1 MPKSGACLPVRSR
14 ALPGVAAQTRM
25 WAVNATPFEFHRPL
39 RSIWWSLG
47 VVVHLLGCTTLRI
60 EAGEG
65 QVKVERHW
73 GMLVV
78 NVGTEAPHAA
88 QLTSFGISNTPLGFT
103 AGFASQ
109 TWLHMPGDDCRV
121 VLWIDSAAQLDA
133 AKAWI
138 ETQPQVCSMP
148 AGMR

>member
-1 MPKSGACLPVRSR
+1 MGKWAVIANTFGIPRPTWSIWCSV
-14 ALPGVAAQTRM
+14 GVAT
-25 WAVNATPFEFHRPL
+25 
-39 RSIWWSLG
+39 
-47 VVVHLLGCTTLRI
+47 HLLGCTTLRI
-60 EAGEG
+60 ETGEG

-78 NVGTEAPHAA
+78 RVGSEAPHAA
-88 QLTSFGISNTPLGFT
+88 QLTSLGISNTPLGFT

-121 VLWIDSAAQLDA
+121 VLWIDSAAQLAA

-138 ETQPQVCSMP
+138 EAQPQVCSMP
-148 AGMR
+148 ASTR